1 MESLAYKEELRAHR
15 RGHPG
20 LPLQCLWS
28 SIMTT
33 TAPLLGPWTQ
43 TTRCLLCQSF
53 VTTACRLWCVTRED
67 GTASR
72 RALTGPVGSAGRQ
85 CPKVERGQSVQH
97 RRHLFHPHHRPLA
110 LTLTFPLLSFSFLSL
125 CSFLSSFFHL
135 HHLHVWAN
143 TVTDAEL
150 LTSYKTVLA
159 GLQFNHCSSGS
170 KGQTVGG
177 QWAAEGSILIIS
189 LNETGHH

>member
-1 MESLAYKEELRAHR
+1 MPQGRERAKSATPSPSLSPSSSAISLNAD
-15 RGHPG
+15 
-20 LPLQCLWS
+20 LPPPQ
-28 SIMTT
+28 
-33 TAPLLGPWTQ
+33 LLV
-43 TTRCLLCQSF
+43 F
-53 VTTACRLWCVTRED
+53 VLM
-67 GTASR
+67 
-72 RALTGPVGSAGRQ
+72 LI
-85 CPKVERGQSVQH
+85 
-97 RRHLFHPHHRPLA
+97 
-110 LTLTFPLLSFSFLSL
+110 SFLI
-125 CSFLSSFFHL
+125 FHL

>member
-72 RALTGPVGSAGRQ
+72 RALTGPLGSAGRQ
-85 CPKVERGQSVQH
+85 CPKVERGQRVQH

-110 LTLTFPLLSFSFLSL
+110 ITLTFPLLSFSFLSL
-125 CSFLSSFFHL
+125 CSFLSSFSTFAIFMCGPIQWQMRSSWPRIKL
-135 HHLHVWAN
+135 FWQAYSLT
-143 TVTDAEL
+143 TVAPGA
-150 LTSYKTVLA
+150 KVK
-159 GLQFNHCSSGS
+159 Q
-170 KGQTVGG
+170 
-177 QWAAEGSILIIS
+177 
-189 LNETGHH
+189 